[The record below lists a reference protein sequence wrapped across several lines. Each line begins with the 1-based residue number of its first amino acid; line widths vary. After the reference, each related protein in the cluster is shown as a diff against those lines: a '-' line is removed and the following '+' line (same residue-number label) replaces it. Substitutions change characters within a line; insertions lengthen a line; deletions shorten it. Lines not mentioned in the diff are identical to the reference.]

1 VTAEETFRIGVDVG
15 GTFTDFLLVG
25 DGGTRLAHKTGST
38 PSDPAIA
45 VTTGLSEIAGA
56 LDRTPRAFLEQV
68 ELIVHGTTVSTN
80 ALLTRRG
87 ARSGLLC
94 TTGFRDVL
102 PLRDGRREE
111 PYNNRL
117 PVPVP
122 LVPRYVRIGVAGRM
136 DYEGHEVLPLD
147 EDQVVEAAELFRREG
162 VEAVSVCLL
171 HSPANDAHERRAAE
185 ILRQLLPAVDV
196 TVSSE
201 LLPQVGVFDRTS
213 TTVLNAYVAPIITRY
228 IESLTTRLR
237 GAGFSGVLLL
247 MQANGGLA
255 TPPEYA
261 RRAVLSLLSGPAA
274 GPVAGAAVLSPLGMR
289 DCITVDMGGTSF
301 ESSVVVDG
309 QGLLMTDGWVDRWRL
324 AFPMVDIH
332 TIGAGGGSVA
342 YVTEGGLLR
351 VGPYSAGADPG
362 PACYGQGGERATV
375 TDADMVLGYVDPATF
390 LGGRMSLDVGAAE
403 KAIRL
408 DVADPL
414 GLDLLEAAAGVFD
427 VVNVNMS
434 AGIREVTLNR
444 GIDPRDLPLVVAGG
458 AGPLHAASIAAEM
471 GIPIVVVPRESSI
484 LCASGM
490 LLSDF
495 RHDFVRS
502 RRVLFDDLDPQEL
515 ARMWEGMVEEGRATL
530 LGEGIAEAALSFAPS
545 LDLRYRRQWY
555 ELNVP
560 LDPAALERPDLDEI
574 AGAFHRLHELR
585 FGYSTPGGR
594 VELIN
599 VRLSAFGRTE
609 RPAQPELPRGATRA
623 AEAIGERRAWSPRAR
638 GLVPTAVHDGAALGP
653 GARLDGPAIVELT
666 NTTIVVP
673 DGFGLVVDSAGSFVL
688 FAAEREEELLARL
701 ASGG

>member
-1 VTAEETFRIGVDVG
+1 MTAPETFRVGVDVG
-15 GTFTDFLLVG
+15 GTFTDFLVVG
-25 DGGTRLAHKTGST
+25 GGVTRLAHKTGST

-45 VTTGLSEIAGA
+45 VTTGLSEIAGLLA
-56 LDRTPRAFLEQV
+56 LAPAAFLERV

-102 PLRDGRREE
+102 PLRDGTREE
-111 PYNNRL
+111 PYDNRL

-122 LVPRYVRIGVAGRM
+122 LVPRYLRIGVAGRI
-136 DYEGHEVLPLD
+136 DYEGREVTPL
-147 EDQVVEAAELFRREG
+147 EEGQVVEAAEQFRREA

-171 HSPANDAHERRAAE
+171 HSPANDDHERRAAE
-185 ILRQLLPAVDV
+185 ILRQLLPTVDV

-201 LLPQVGVFDRTS
+201 LLPLVGVFDRTS

-228 IESLTTRLR
+228 IESLTSRLE

-247 MQANGGLA
+247 MQANGGVA
-255 TPPEYA
+255 TPPQYA

-362 PACYGQGGERATV
+362 PACYGRGGERATV

-390 LGGRMSLDVGAAE
+390 FGGRMSLDVGAAE

-414 GLDLLEAAAGVFD
+414 GLDPLEAAAGVFG

-490 LLSDF
+490 LLSDY

-502 RRVLFDDLDPQEL
+502 RRALFDELDPGDL
-515 ARMWEGMVEEGRATL
+515 AGMWQGMVREGRATL
-530 LGEGIAEAALSFAPS
+530 LAEGISEAALWFAPA

-560 LDPAALERPDLDEI
+560 LDPSAIETLDLDAI
-574 AGAFHRLHELR
+574 AEAFHRLHELR

-599 VRLSAFGRTE
+599 VRLSAFGRRE
-609 RPAQPELPRGATRA
+609 RPARPDLPRSATRA
-623 AEAIGERRAWSPRAR
+623 GQPIGERPAWSAPVRR
-638 GLVPTAVHDGAALGP
+638 MVRTAVHDGSHLGP
-653 GARLDGPAIVELT
+653 GARLDGPAIVELS

-673 DGFGLVVDSAGSFVL
+673 DEFGLVVDSAGSFVL
-688 FAAEREEELLARL
+688 FAVEREEWLLGRL
-701 ASGG
+701 AGG